1 MTFDKKFIVENT
13 EIARLLFQR
22 MLIAN
27 RFPPVENSMK
37 SEQQLHKTLANLE
50 IKVKQVQ
57 RCIWCIR
64 SGQKYTQEKRWV
76 ADMEH
81 VEYLHFQNEIG
92 YMNNITLRDV
102 YADRIRPTKKKR
114 PTTLEYTFSILPIPI
129 IYALN
134 CRWLKWIHNVNCIGE
149 ASPYKRNE
157 RKKDVNILYMFW
169 MLICEL
175 SALNQSG
182 SHSFLHRFDRLRAL

>member
-1 MTFDKKFIVENT
+1 MTFDNKFIVENT

-37 SEQQLHKTLANLE
+37 FEQQLHKTLANLE

-102 YADRIRPTKKKR
+102 YADRIRPTKKNGQQHWNTHFQFCR
-114 PTTLEYTFSILPIPI
+114 YQSYMRWIVDDWNGSTT
-129 IYALN
+129 
-134 CRWLKWIHNVNCIGE
+134 
-149 ASPYKRNE
+149 
-157 RKKDVNILYMFW
+157 
-169 MLICEL
+169 
-175 SALNQSG
+175 
-182 SHSFLHRFDRLRAL
+182 